1 MSFRLHHVS
10 DGAFAFG
17 KEPMSSDSL
26 WALLLSIF
34 FAVLLFSG
42 GNFLASDSRDAV
54 LAVFGLFIIAIS
66 LWRLR
71 DGLPTRSAKFGL
83 GIFALGVILMVSQQI
98 ELPSQIWSN
107 FPGRSFLLKDFAA
120 GSIPDHWAAISM
132 SPYRTR
138 QDIISLVPALAMFL
152 GVCALPPKN
161 WMLLSW
167 SIVGVAVVSSLI
179 GLVQR
184 FQGSAGMFNFFPDHV
199 VVTASGF
206 FANHNHFA
214 AQLYCAIPLIAAL
227 ALYMTQHQKLPRLV
241 VGVLAVVYIIAM
253 VAGLGA
259 TGSRMGTL
267 LAMVAVLASIFL
279 LYNSLEGKFQFG
291 ASRFTLVGLF
301 VGIVVFAQLG
311 LVGLLRASQTD
322 LASDYRGTI
331 SSVSFT
337 ALKSFFPVGSGF
349 GSFVP
354 AYQLF
359 ETPETLQPAYVNHA
373 HNDWLE
379 LIIEGGLPMA
389 IIIAL
394 FLIWFLAR
402 VFVIWRSANA
412 SLLAKAFSIS
422 ASLLLLHSIVD
433 YPLRT
438 PPMMAFFAIA
448 MAMLSCGLIQREKSR
463 PRPTKISAGI
473 PQASEPP
480 KFRPRPGGFGG
491 KMGAS

>member
-1 MSFRLHHVS
+1 MLS
-10 DGAFAFG
+10 DN
-17 KEPMSSDSL
+17 L

-42 GNFLASDSRDAV
+42 GNFLASDNRDAV
-54 LAVFGLFIIAIS
+54 LAAFGLVIIVLS

-71 DGLPTRSAKFGL
+71 DGLPSRSAYYGL
-83 GIFALGVILMVSQQI
+83 AIFALGVILMVLQQI
-98 ELPSQIWSN
+98 DLPSWIWSV

-120 GSIPDHWAAISM
+120 GNIPDHWGPLSL

-138 QDIISLVPALAMFL
+138 QDIICLVPALAMFL
-152 GVCALPPKN
+152 GVCALPAKN
-161 WMLLSW
+161 WTFMSW
-167 SIVGVAVVSSLI
+167 SIVGVAVVSSLV
-179 GLVQR
+179 GLAQR
-184 FQGSAGMFNFFPDHV
+184 FQGTSGIFNFFPDHV

-227 ALYMTQHQKLPRLV
+227 ALNMTKHQRLPRFV
-241 VGVLAVVYIIAM
+241 VGVLAVIYITAM

-291 ASRFTLVGLF
+291 MSRFTLIGLF

-331 SSVSFT
+331 SSVSVT
-337 ALKSFFPVGSGF
+337 TLKSFFPVGSGF

-359 ETPETLQPAYVNHA
+359 ETPETMQPAYVNHA

-379 LIIEGGLPMA
+379 LLIEGGLPMA
-389 IIIAL
+389 IVIAL

-402 VFVIWRSANA
+402 IFVVWRSVNA
-412 SLLAKAFSIS
+412 SLFAKAFSIS
-422 ASLLLLHSIVD
+422 ASLLMLHSIVD

-448 MAMLSCGLIQREKSR
+448 MAMLSCGLVQREKFR
-463 PRPTKISAGI
+463 PRPTKNSAEVV
-473 PQASEPP
+473 QASEPP
-480 KFRPRPGGFGG
+480 KFRPRTGGFGG
-491 KMGAS
+491 KVGVT